1 MWHNYIESKCMKFF
15 TCESINEITRISRFA
30 LCKPSL
36 LSIRGSAYLPPSTL
50 CPALPSLPAL
60 KILHFFAIWLLSHV
74 QLFVTPCT
82 AARQASLSF
91 TISQSLHRFMSTES
105 MMPSNHLVF
114 CHAEWHFPESVS
126 IPINQLFASGSQSIG
141 ASAPV
146 ILMNIQS

>member
-15 TCESINEITRISRFA
+15 MYESINEITRISRFA

-74 QLFVTPCT
+74 QLFVTACT

-114 CHAEWHFPESVS
+114 CHAILLLPSIFPSISVYS
-126 IPINQLFASGSQSIG
+126 NN
-141 ASAPV
+141 SAFC
-146 ILMNIQS
+146 IR